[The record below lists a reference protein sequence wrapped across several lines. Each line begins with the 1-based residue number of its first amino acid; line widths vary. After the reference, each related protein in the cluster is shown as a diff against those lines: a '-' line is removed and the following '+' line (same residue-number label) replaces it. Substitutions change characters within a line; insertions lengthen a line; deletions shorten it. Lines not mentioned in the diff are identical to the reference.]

1 MRSKKH
7 WRVALRGFACNNS
20 PPRVQIERIIEL
32 RWNRKGVH
40 FAIPREIFLILLG
53 NIVYGK
59 TLDYSN

>member
-20 PPRVQIERIIEL
+20 PPRVQIERIIGL
-32 RWNRKGVH
+32 RWNRKGVLCR
-40 FAIPREIFLILLG
+40 PRETFLILLG

>member
-7 WRVALRGFACNNS
+7 WRVALRGFACNKFPSSRPN
-20 PPRVQIERIIEL
+20 RTNYWIEVES
-32 RWNRKGVH
+32 KGSSLCR
-40 FAIPREIFLILLG
+40 PREIFLILLG

>member
-20 PPRVQIERIIEL
+20 PPRVQIERIIGL

-40 FAIPREIFLILLG
+40 FAVLVKLFLF
-53 NIVYGK
+53 Y
-59 TLDYSN
+59 